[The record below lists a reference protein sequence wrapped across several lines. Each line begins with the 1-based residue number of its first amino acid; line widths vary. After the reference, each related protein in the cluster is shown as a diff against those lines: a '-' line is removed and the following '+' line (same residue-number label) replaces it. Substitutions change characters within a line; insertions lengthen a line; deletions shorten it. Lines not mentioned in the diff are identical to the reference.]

1 MSRTPRPLPPRT
13 PREGLTDSV
22 YLESAAD
29 VSLYTKAFDH
39 LRALALSPDRSASFM
54 HAILKEH
61 SR

>member
-1 MSRTPRPLPPRT
+1 M
-13 PREGLTDSV
+13 TDSV